1 MNDGLQ
7 FGDLLMDNC
16 RRFFIAQG
24 KVLVLLICLF
34 GLNANAILAQGSDS
48 KVDIDFEH
56 YRGMVC
62 SGELPIDFKI
72 SSVKKVGD
80 ALSELKGKELGRKEA
95 ALEKEH
101 LIQSVFAIDELL
113 MGGGF
118 YMAIQCRTSLRR
130 LDKNCWRRMTGGI

>member
-7 FGDLLMDNC
+7 FGDLLMDNY
-16 RRFFIAQG
+16 RRFFIAQV
-24 KVLVLLICLF
+24 KVLLICLF
-34 GLNANAILAQGSDS
+34 GLSANAMLAQGGDS

-62 SGELPIDFKI
+62 SGELPIDFKT

-80 ALSELKGKELGRKEA
+80 ALSELKDKELGRKEA

-118 YMAIQCRTSLRR
+118 YTAIQCRILLRR
-130 LDKNCWRRMTGGI
+130 LVKNCWRRMIGQI